1 MALDID
7 TIAVVIR
14 ITSGISIALYMV
26 LLCILCIKL
35 KSLPMSKSFNSQFLL
50 SNLIY
55 SISTVL
61 PDVSAYKFLCQGLQ
75 QSA

>member
-61 PDVSAYKFLCQGLQ
+61 PDVSAYEFLCKGLQ